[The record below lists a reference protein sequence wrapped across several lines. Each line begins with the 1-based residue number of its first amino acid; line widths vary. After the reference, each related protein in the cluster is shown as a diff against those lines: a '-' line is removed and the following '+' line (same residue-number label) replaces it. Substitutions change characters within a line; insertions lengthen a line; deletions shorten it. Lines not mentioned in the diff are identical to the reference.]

1 MARRRKRPSLEAWL
15 FSVVGTFATV
25 YLGHQAIVGHIHRVT
40 DRQIAQSQETL
51 RRIQQQQMERQQQ
64 ARQPVY
70 QHQAQQLVSQQ
81 AHAHPP
87 RQQAVSDQ
95 EIQLER
101 ERVAQQ
107 IESVRQRAE
116 LDQRKDEAWERFFT
130 PTRACTQPESPTRI
144 EVCSARE
151 ARFRKE
157 FAQRWAAGEL
167 SHPEA

>member
-15 FSVVGTFATV
+15 FSLVGTFATV
-25 YLGHQAIVGHIHRVT
+25 YLVCQAIVGHIHRVT
-40 DRQIAQSQETL
+40 DRQIAQGQETL
-51 RRIQQQQMERQQQ
+51 RRVQQQQMERQQQ

-95 EIQLER
+95 EI

-107 IESVRQRAE
+107 IESARQRAE
-116 LDQRKDEAWERFFT
+116 QEWKKNEAWEHFYT
-130 PTRACTQPESPTRI
+130 PTQACELPESQARVD
-144 EVCSARE
+144 VCTARE

-157 FAQRWAAGEL
+157 FEQRWAAGEF
-167 SHPEA
+167 SQPRG